1 MNAPLRT
8 RDPYLDNAK
17 AVLITLVVVGHLIER
32 VPLGITDVPY
42 KWIYAFHMPAFVFLS
57 GYLTRNFRATPR
69 QSLNLATSLLVPYLV
84 LNVIEA
90 IERYARGGHF
100 ALNLFRP
107 GFASWYLLA
116 LFAWRLLTPLLR
128 AIPWSGLFSVLASL
142 AVVTYGGIGQDLSAA
157 RIVSFLPFFAAGL
170 LLTPERLAAFRRAT
184 DAPVARLAGVA
195 VLVIVFVAVLGLR
208 THIHRPWFY
217 MYGRV
222 NSYGVHTDLGR
233 MGVRL
238 AVLVAAALM
247 IIALL
252 AAMPRRRSWLT
263 VVGENS
269 LYVYILQAIVVV
281 ALQPRIAA
289 HHWTSAQAVLL
300 GLGGVAL
307 ALVLGSPW
315 VQRAT
320 GWLLDPFHTVPALR
334 QAVERRLA
342 VIEPALEP
350 Q

>member
-1 MNAPLRT
+1 MNAPIRT
-8 RDPYLDNAK
+8 RDPYLDNVK

-32 VPLGITDVPY
+32 VPLGIADVPY
-42 KWIYAFHMPAFVFLS
+42 KWIYAFHMPAFVFIS

-69 QSLNLATSLLVPYLV
+69 RSLTLVTSLLVPYLV
-84 LNVIEA
+84 LNVVEA
-90 IERYARGGHF
+90 IERYARGDHF

-107 GFASWYLLA
+107 SFASWYLLA

-128 AIPWSGLFSVLASL
+128 AIPWAVLFAVLASL

-170 LLTPERLAAFRRAT
+170 WLTPERLAAFRRAT
-184 DAPVARLAGVA
+184 GTAAARLAAVA
-195 VLVIVFVAVLGLR
+195 VLGAVFVAVLVLR
-208 THIHRPWFY
+208 KHIHREWFY

-238 AVLVAAALM
+238 AVLIAAAVMITALM
-247 IIALL
+247 
-252 AAMPRRRSWLT
+252 AAMPRGRSWLT

-269 LYVYILQAIVVV
+269 LFVYILQAIVIVP
-281 ALQPRIAA
+281 LQPHIES
-289 HHWTSAQAVLL
+289 HHWTSAQAVVL
-300 GLGGVAL
+300 GVAAVLL
-307 ALVLGSPW
+307 ALVLGTPW
-315 VQRAT
+315 VHRAT
-320 GWLLDPFHTVPALR
+320 GWLVDPFGTVPALR
-334 QAVERRLA
+334 QAVQRRLA